1 MRVVDDGHTLVR
13 VPEAEDLSTRK
24 LVGEISS
31 KVYLLARKEVDLAK
45 AELQEDLRSQL
56 TMVKALA
63 TAAVAGIAGLSVL
76 LVAVVLGL
84 AGVMPGWLA
93 ALLVGG
99 VVLVLAAVAGAY
111 GWSRRLRNPLDA
123 TRRTLREDLQWAKER
138 VS

>member
-1 MRVVDDGHTLVR
+1 VR
-13 VPEAEDLSTRK
+13 APETEDLSTRK
-24 LVGEISS
+24 LVGEITG
-31 KVYLLARKEVDLAK
+31 KVYLLARKEIDLAK
-45 AELQEDLRSQL
+45 AELQEDLRSQV

-63 TAAVAGIAGLSVL
+63 VAAVAGIAGLAVL
-76 LVAVVLGL
+76 LVALVLAL

-99 VVLVLAAVAGAY
+99 VVLALAGAAAAY
-111 GWSRRLRNPLDA
+111 GWNQRLRNPLDA